1 MRGPLKMTSTWM
13 SSRWIKFID
22 HDLRKQYLKMAL
34 AEINWKPAPRELRIF
49 SVAVGCLLALIAFVS
64 FRATAAVPLAVT
76 LTGMALLIVVS
87 GLIAPATIK
96 PVYLGWMILL
106 YPVRW
111 IVSCLLIAVVY
122 YLLITPIGLALRL
135 LGHDLIG
142 RRFDSQAT
150 SYWKSER
157 RTRRER
163 DYFRQF

>member
-1 MRGPLKMTSTWM
+1 MRGSLKMTSIWIST
-13 SSRWIKFID
+13 RWIKFIN

-34 AEINWKPAPRELRIF
+34 AEINWKPSARELRIF
-49 SVAVGCLLALIAFVS
+49 SVALGCLLALIGFFS
-64 FRATAAVPLAVT
+64 FRASAWLPLAMT
-76 LTGMALLIVVS
+76 LLIVVF
-87 GLIAPATIK
+87 GLIAPAAIK

-106 YPVRW
+106 FPVRW

-122 YLLITPIGLALRL
+122 YLVITPIGLALRL